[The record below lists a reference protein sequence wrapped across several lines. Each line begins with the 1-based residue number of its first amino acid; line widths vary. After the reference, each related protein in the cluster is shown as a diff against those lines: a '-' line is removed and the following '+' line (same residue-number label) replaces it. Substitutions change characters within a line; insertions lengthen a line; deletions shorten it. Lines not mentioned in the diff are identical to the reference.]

1 MTKPQARM
9 YIDIPWVEPEE
20 FIVAVSQLQEM
31 VQYLMERDAGIQR
44 EVNDTEP

>member
-1 MTKPQARM
+1 MTKPQART
-9 YIDIPWVEPEE
+9 YVDISWIEPED
-20 FIVAVSQLQEM
+20 FIVAVSQLQEI